1 MNNIFKDR
9 VKFMVKGKVVP
20 EHHAMEVF
28 WGSGV
33 KVPCILD
40 LSSRWR

>member
-20 EHHAMEVF
+20 VLNNAPCQAHDLGGGVEV
-28 WGSGV
+28 
-33 KVPCILD
+33 
-40 LSSRWR
+40 